1 MPSNCST
8 VFQALHSLWPLWRG
22 LSHLSL
28 HWKPAVDLHKTE
40 NCSKANYHQTAAPPD
55 MAANTAS
62 FRRLPDLQITEE
74 EWDQPLPLFA
84 EAAGAFSNGMK
95 CATPCY
101 RVDEDLCS
109 LVVCSE

>member
-1 MPSNCST
+1 
-8 VFQALHSLWPLWRG
+8 
-22 LSHLSL
+22 
-28 HWKPAVDLHKTE
+28 
-40 NCSKANYHQTAAPPD
+40 

-84 EAAGAFSNGMK
+84 EAAGAFSNGLK

-101 RVDEDLCS
+101 RVEDSYANKLSAQRDIAHMNSCYAENLS
-109 LVVCSE
+109 PC